1 MPEPDS
7 GGEPDMEHHRGA
19 GELWEQL
26 ACLFPDKQ
34 EQRLIYLTYN
44 CGLKPREILRLCPQD
59 FSTIEEIYRL
69 RVSVLERLLCNAD
82 RLREWRETSV
92 ENY

>member
-1 MPEPDS
+1 
-7 GGEPDMEHHRGA
+7 MEDHRGA

-26 ACLFPDKQ
+26 SSLFPDKR

-44 CGLKPREILRLCPQD
+44 CGLKPREILRLCPQE

-69 RVSVLERLLCNAD
+69 RSSIFERLLCNTD
-82 RLREWRETSV
+82 RFRWLLGSGD
-92 ENY
+92 ENYQNA